1 MKNAVLI
8 FFENRIYQEAYIF
21 KCDEELACG
30 SMK

>member
-8 FFENRIYQEAYIF
+8 FFENSISQEVYIF
-21 KCDEELACG
+21 MCGEELACG